1 MTLWPPRACIHMYAH
16 NPCES
21 ILTWAH
27 AYICTYHIH
36 TTYMHSCYIRTH
48 KVHTERRLHCS
59 NQISA
64 GSKETWFRYLL
75 IACPLLWIL
84 ERCFTCSMELHRHAQ
99 SDQNGYRFCTTVVNN
114 DHPTH
119 TLNTYKI
126 NSRGDRKIR
135 QGGGHSDQNVFYT
148 CVRLSEK
155 ECNKSKKKLVGI
167 KRQLLKE

>member
-1 MTLWPPRACIHMYAH
+1 
-16 NPCES
+16 
-21 ILTWAH
+21 
-27 AYICTYHIH
+27 
-36 TTYMHSCYIRTH
+36 
-48 KVHTERRLHCS
+48 
-59 NQISA
+59 
-64 GSKETWFRYLL
+64 
-75 IACPLLWIL
+75 
-84 ERCFTCSMELHRHAQ
+84 MELHRHAQ

-167 KRQLLKE
+167 ERQLLKE